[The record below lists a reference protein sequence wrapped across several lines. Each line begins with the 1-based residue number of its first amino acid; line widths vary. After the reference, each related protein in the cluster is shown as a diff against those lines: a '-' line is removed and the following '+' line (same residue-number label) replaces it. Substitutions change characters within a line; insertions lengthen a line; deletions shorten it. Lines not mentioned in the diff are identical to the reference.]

1 MRNIQLHSNSI
12 KNIPLVATLVRGLSA
27 LVQELAIADICA
39 KMAKRVWT
47 ISQTRNYATKQKLC
61 CCITLFP
68 ECIHSSSMGTQ
79 TRIHVKTTKKNNK
92 NKDGVQ
98 VQVESSISFPKVA
111 ATMMYP
117 SLYWYLVN
125 VRPLASTSTAM

>member
-1 MRNIQLHSNSI
+1 
-12 KNIPLVATLVRGLSA
+12 
-27 LVQELAIADICA
+27 
-39 KMAKRVWT
+39 
-47 ISQTRNYATKQKLC
+47 
-61 CCITLFP
+61 
-68 ECIHSSSMGTQ
+68 MGTQ

-125 VRPLASTSTAM
+125 VRPLASTSTAMQVDPLRGDVNSKPTGSMSNDITTCNKHEIPFDVSVNLFY